1 MLPNRVTLSKVATD
15 KFRNLKGLT
24 GLTPNILARIA
35 IMLAI
40 RDGSSLR
47 NAAVAD
53 LDGQVLN
60 RDVLFGE
67 HAAVYEAIINQY
79 VSEQAINESPAE
91 VITALVEVG
100 AHKMGHIRSLV
111 DVANLAVAAAT
122 PPSPTSP
129 GSSAGP
135 RPSP

>member
-40 RDGSSLR
+40 KDRSGIS

-53 LDGQVLN
+53 TNGQVLN

-67 HAAVYEAIINQY
+67 HAAVYEMLINQY
-79 VSEQAINESPAE
+79 MHDMNIDVPLPD
-91 VITALVEVG
+91 VIAALVEIG
-100 AHKMGHIRSLV
+100 AHKIGHVKNLV
-111 DVANLAVAAAT
+111 DIAKLASLPQQA
-122 PPSPTSP
+122 
-129 GSSAGP
+129 
-135 RPSP
+135 

>member
-24 GLTPNILARIA
+24 GLTPNILARMA

-40 RDGSSLR
+40 REGSGLK

-53 LDGQVLN
+53 TDGQVLN

-67 HAAVYEAIINQY
+67 HAPVYEVLINQY
-79 VSEQAINESPAE
+79 VHDLEIDQALPD
-91 VITALVEVG
+91 VITALVEIG
-100 AHKMGHIRSLV
+100 AHKIGHVKNLV
-111 DVANLAVAAAT
+111 DIAKL
-122 PPSPTSP
+122 
-129 GSSAGP
+129 SS
-135 RPSP
+135 RPQ